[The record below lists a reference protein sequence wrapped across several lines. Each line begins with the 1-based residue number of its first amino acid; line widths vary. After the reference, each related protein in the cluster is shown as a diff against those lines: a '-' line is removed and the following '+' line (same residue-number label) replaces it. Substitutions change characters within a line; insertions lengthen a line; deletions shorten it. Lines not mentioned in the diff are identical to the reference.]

1 MTGPAVLPGRATR
14 PHAAAVAKA
23 AAERPRVLSVDDEPA
38 VGGAI
43 TRVLRR
49 DFTVVSATSAAQAL
63 ALVRDGP
70 EFAVV
75 ISDLQM
81 PDIDGV
87 SLLGHIRNLAPTT
100 IRIMLTGRG
109 SLETAVAAVNEGE
122 IFRFLRKPVA
132 PDLLEAVVV
141 AAAEQHR
148 MVTAERVLLEQ
159 TLRGTVKALVDVL
172 ALAQPE
178 AFGRATRIKR
188 LVDDLADEL
197 GLTDTWQLEVA
208 AFLAQLGAV
217 SIPPA
222 TLVKLSRGHPLSR
235 EEQEEIA
242 RVPLVS
248 ASLIEQIPRLEGV
261 RDLLLAQATDLLV
274 PANVRPGNGDTT
286 ASSLGAQILRLASD
300 FDELDA
306 RAVPIATA
314 LELLAQRGSRY
325 STEVLEALG
334 RTRGLTESGA
344 AVREMTLLEVAEG
357 MTFAADVTGDNG
369 MLLVARGQ
377 EVTASL
383 VLRIR
388 NSWRDFAA
396 TRRVAIIATPAPETP
411 AT

>member
-1 MTGPAVLPGRATR
+1 M
-14 PHAAAVAKA
+14 
-23 AAERPRVLSVDDEPA
+23 
-38 VGGAI
+38 
-43 TRVLRR
+43 RVLRR

-81 PDIDGV
+81 PGIDGV

-100 IRIMLTGRG
+100 VRIMLTGRG

-141 AAAEQHR
+141 AAAEQYR
-148 MVTAERVLLEQ
+148 MVTAERVLLEH

-242 RVPLVS
+242 RVPFVS

-261 RDLLLAQATDLLV
+261 RDLLLAQATDVPV
-274 PANVRPGNGDTT
+274 PANVRPGSSDTT
-286 ASSLGAQILRLASD
+286 ASSLGAQILRLATD